1 MTFEPI
7 DWNDDDD
14 QPVPH
19 QQQRDGEPLTD
30 DELTTAY
37 GAIQRLNNRA
47 RWAHREASTRWR
59 AKCVC
64 GDRWPCREQ
73 AALQVEAQVLDKAVA
88 ELMYRRRFS
97 RPLNGLERV
106 QEAVEWSRG
115 TYARPT
121 RPILFDCRP
130 ETEEPTR

>member
-1 MTFEPI
+1 MSDTDPLAAT
-7 DWNDDDD
+7 DL
-14 QPVPH
+14 PT
-19 QQQRDGEPLTD
+19 LTD
-30 DELTTAY
+30 DELTAAY
-37 GAIQRLNNRA
+37 GAIQRLNSRA
-47 RWAHREASTRWR
+47 MWAHREASTRWR

-64 GDRWPCREQ
+64 GERWPCPEA
-73 AALQVEAQVLDKAVA
+73 AALRADAQVLDKAIS

-106 QEAVEWSRG
+106 REAVEWSRG

-130 ETEEPTR
+130 DEEQQQ